1 MPCISNTLRTALTM
15 PLFPT
20 VLLLRGQDNTP
31 RWKRIEQDTLLHDL
45 QDHCIHQPLHYLSD
59 GYWAVFSS
67 VIPLTAL
74 PQSRYQKRPPHRCES
89 LDSVRYTCYIMCKWC
104 TVKLFADVLVLHPWV
119 GNKVDCNPFV
129 DRACF
134 IVWIQ
139 DTMFCLICLV
149 RCINCN
155 SHTNALEWILTAFE
169 SSTHIDIPSFQHSA
183 L

>member
-1 MPCISNTLRTALTM
+1 MGRTTPPDRNVQNRVRCFMTFKIIAPISR
-15 PLFPT
+15 F
-20 VLLLRGQDNTP
+20 LLLRDSYT
-31 RWKRIEQDTLLHDL
+31 
-45 QDHCIHQPLHYLSD
+45 
-59 GYWAVFSS
+59 AVFYHR
-67 VIPLTAL
+67 VIPLTAHW
-74 PQSRYQKRPPHRCES
+74 SYQKRPPHGCES

-104 TVKLFADVLVLHPWV
+104 TVKLFADVLVLHPWM

-155 SHTNALEWILTAFE
+155 SHTNALEWILTAFH
-169 SSTHIDIPSFQHSA
+169 SLTYMVIPSFQHSA